1 LLNIKHIPIED
12 YAYKKPPKCA
22 YIVGKDFTFTR
33 FFMQIIA
40 KEISVKKKLRRQW
53 ADFDMKSVLLP
64 PPPGSAASL

>member
-40 KEISVKKKLRRQW
+40 KEISVKKKVET
-53 ADFDMKSVLLP
+53 AM
-64 PPPGSAASL
+64 G